1 MTKSAAAL
9 LLPVLSALALTACV
23 DRLAF
28 FPPGGDGFAEG
39 MEMIPAGEE
48 RIAIVYLPPPDDKAP
63 VVLFS
68 HGSGQD
74 LSSTISKL
82 RVYSYSGN
90 ERLGYRYPA
99 YGALGY
105 DYEGYGASTGSPSEE
120 AAYRDAEAAF
130 RHLVEDRG
138 IAPDR
143 IVSIGF
149 SLGSGPACRIA
160 ARHPVKA
167 LVLCAPMASGRQ
179 SLHPLLSWP
188 LQLFPD
194 FFPNL
199 ETIASVRCPVLIL
212 HGEEDSVFPISRGRA
227 LYEAANEPKF
237 FVSVKGGRH
246 IELVSDYG
254 ERKYRDL
261 LHSFL
266 SGDWDR
272 VREFVREAESAA
284 EAER

>member
-1 MTKSAAAL
+1 MSKPVAAL
-9 LLPVLSALALTACV
+9 LIPILSALALTACV
-23 DRLAF
+23 NRLAF
-28 FPPGGDGFAEG
+28 LPPSGNGFVEG
-39 MEMIPAGEE
+39 MKTIPVGEE
-48 RIAIVYLPPPDDKAP
+48 SIAIVYLPPPDDKAP
-63 VVLFS
+63 VILFS

-90 ERLGYRYPA
+90 ELLGYRYPA

-105 DYEGYGASTGSPSEE
+105 DYEGYGSSTGTPSEE

-130 RHLVEDRG
+130 RYLVEDCG

-149 SLGSGPACRIA
+149 SLGSAPACYIA

-188 LQLFPD
+188 LFFFPD

-199 ETIASVRCPVLIL
+199 KMIASVRAPVLIL
-212 HGEEDSVFPISRGRA
+212 HGEKDDVFPISRGRA

-237 FVSVKGGRH
+237 FIPVKGGSH
-246 IELVSDYG
+246 IELISDYG
-254 ERKYRDL
+254 EQKYRDL

-266 SGDWDR
+266 SSDWDR
-272 VREFVREAESAA
+272 VREFVREAESIA
-284 EAER
+284 EAAR